1 MNENELQN
9 EAIESEQRV
18 IKLKAETQKKD
29 TEVVIEVKDDDE
41 NLTPFYKSSIFG
53 KLFFNWSRYSM
64 TLANKNPLKIKDF
77 RGISEEDKSHNLY
90 LALNEKWNL
99 KKKEF
104 RNEKMKENAF
114 YNSILKTYY
123 KRIIILTILNLCCAL
138 LEYLQIYF
146 YDSVIENFECRES
159 EEGEGDEEE
168 TECPLFPV
176 YVNAI
181 GLVLSKLLTTFF
193 HHQTKFASEVMGVK
207 AANAVAA
214 LIYDKVTKSSIFI
227 KNQVSEGEILNYIQ
241 VDSEKLN
248 YLFTSLPAIIIIP
261 INIIISFYALFKL
274 FGISFL
280 VGVAMIVIMVL
291 VIWLVQYFYL
301 KHTKIVLR
309 KKDKRMRITTH
320 SLHIIKVL
328 KLFGR
333 EDEFKANIEEKR
345 NDELI
350 NIKHLF
356 NLIAVRNFVNSNL
369 SLLTSLAS
377 IGGYTLIHGPMDVST
392 LFTSTQLINEVA
404 GPTINIP
411 QNIAD
416 LKSLMIS
423 LNRIQNFLIV
433 KDIKQKDEESK
444 DKKEKEVKE
453 VEKISEKE
461 NVKENGKV
469 EEDKNEEQANR
480 NDEKNS
486 SDVAIEYINC
496 DFGIKAEDEEEEEKD
511 KKKGKQSEEEEKK
524 ENTVLLKGV
533 NLVIKKEEL
542 VIMIGETGS
551 GKTCLINA
559 ILNNLDLLNS
569 NQENVKNYHYSPVIS
584 YACQDPWIMNGT
596 IRDNII
602 FYGEYDKEKYN
613 QVINACQLDKD
624 FENLKHGDLTEIG
637 STGKNISG
645 GQRARISLA
654 RAIYKEADIYLF
666 DDPIPSVDSYVSVKI
681 FHQAIVNLLKNK
693 TRIFVTHDTRNL
705 KVSSRFIYM
714 NNFKIEFNGTYDEL
728 SKNKNYKDII
738 NDNKE
743 NKQVA
748 KLNNEITDIKGEYF
762 TNKDDSFGRLLR
774 DEDQVA
780 GKVTCK
786 IYCEFFKVF
795 GGILFFILLIFLTLC
810 ISGLSVYGKLF
821 VTDWTDKAEEEE
833 EIKKDENYKFFI
845 KYTLICFAGLV
856 IQLIKEFLIA
866 YSNYRGTK
874 NLHEDMIS
882 NIMNATINL
891 IHDILP
897 IGQILKR
904 LIHDLEKTEQII
916 WKFNTILI
924 GIIGILTSIYVCFME
939 NRETIYAAPIIIVL
953 ALILLFYFIS
963 AGRDLDRL
971 DGTSRSPI
979 VSLFSETILGI
990 TTIRTFKQETP
1001 SKNKFY
1007 KKLDDHFGVML
1018 YRHGTDNWLC
1028 MSLDLISHIYL
1039 TYVLIRAIV
1048 GMDKFSAATVGIML
1062 DYAIEFSE
1070 ELLEAFEQATQV
1082 EKSLISLERC
1092 DAFRHLPCEN
1102 YENEKLRQKE
1112 KDLSEK
1118 SWPREGKVIYDKY
1131 SMKYRDD
1138 CDLALRDICIE
1149 IKPGEKIGII
1159 GRTGSG
1165 KSSLTLSLFRII
1177 EAAQGTIIIDG
1188 RNISDIPLKKLRRSL
1203 SIVPQEPFLLEG
1215 TLKTNLD
1222 PLNLYSEEEI
1232 NEILKNVKLYEM
1244 LEHDSANYKTK
1255 LNGINTEIKEYGN
1268 NLSFGCRQLLCV
1280 ARAILRKSKVIILDE
1295 ATSSVDQ
1302 RTEDIISSV
1311 VDNMFKDSTVITIA
1325 HRINT
1330 VKKCDRIVVM
1340 DEGKIVEIG
1349 KPDEL
1354 IKDSN
1359 SKLFSLY
1366 YKYIGAIE

>member
-1 MNENELQN
+1 MNENKTPDKV
-9 EAIESEQRV
+9 IDSEQRV
-18 IKLKAETQKKD
+18 IQFNSEAKKEN
-29 TEVVIEVKDDDE
+29 TNEVIEIKEDKE
-41 NLTPFYKSSIFG
+41 NLTRYYKSSIFG

-64 TLANKNPLKIKDF
+64 SLANKNPLKIQDF
-77 RGISEEDKSHNLY
+77 CGISDEDKSQNLY
-90 LALNEKWNL
+90 ITLNEKWL
-99 KKKEF
+99 QKKAEF
-104 RNEKMKENAF
+104 QNMKMKENSF
-114 YNSILKTYY
+114 YNCILKTYY
-123 KRIIILTILNLCCAL
+123 KRIIILTILNLCCSL

-146 YDSVIENFECRES
+146 YDSVIENFECRE
-159 EEGEGDEEE
+159 EGENDEEE
-168 TECPLFPV
+168 AECPLFPV

-193 HHQTKFASEVMGVK
+193 HHQTKFHSEIMGVK

-227 KNQVSEGEILNYIQ
+227 KNQISEGEILNYIQ

-274 FGISFL
+274 FGISFF
-280 VGVAMIVIMVL
+280 VGVAMIIIMVL
-291 VIWLVQYFYL
+291 IIWLVQYFYL

-328 KLFGR
+328 KLFGW
-333 EDEFKANIEEKR
+333 EDEFKANIENKR
-345 NDELI
+345 NDELT
-350 NIKHLF
+350 NIKYLF

-369 SLLTSLAS
+369 SLLASLAS

-392 LFTSTQLINEVA
+392 LFTSTQLINEVS

-411 QNIAD
+411 QYIAD

-423 LNRIQNFLIV
+423 LNRIQKFLIV
-433 KDIKQKDEESK
+433 KDIKLNDEETK
-444 DKKEKEVKE
+444 
-453 VEKISEKE
+453 
-461 NVKENGKV
+461 
-469 EEDKNEEQANR
+469 DKNEEQTKKYNE
-480 NDEKNS
+480 EKNS
-486 SDVAIEYINC
+486 NDIAIEYNNC
-496 DFGIKAEDEEEEEKD
+496 DFGIKAEEKENEEKEED
-511 KKKGKQSEEEEKK
+511 EKSEGIK
-524 ENTVLLKGV
+524 ENRILLKGV

-542 VIMIGETGS
+542 TTIIGETGS
-551 GKTCLINA
+551 GKSCLINA

-569 NQENVKNYHYSPVIS
+569 NEENVKYYNYSPVIS

-602 FYGEYDKEKYN
+602 FYGEYNKEKYN
-613 QVINACQLDKD
+613 KVINACQLDKD

-637 STGKNISG
+637 STGNNISG

-654 RAIYKEADIYLF
+654 RAIYKDADIYLF

-705 KVSSRFIYM
+705 KSSSRIIYM
-714 NNFKIEFNGTYDEL
+714 NNFKIEFNGTFEEF
-728 SKNKNYKDII
+728 SKNEIYNDII
-738 NDNKE
+738 NNNNNKDNK
-743 NKQVA
+743 QIA

-762 TNKDDSFGRLLR
+762 TNKDNTLGKLLR
-774 DEDQVA
+774 DEDQVT
-780 GKVTCK
+780 GKVSCN
-786 IYCEFFKVF
+786 IYCEFFKIF
-795 GGILFFILLIFLTLC
+795 GGILFFILLIFLTIC
-810 ISGLSVYGKLF
+810 ISGLNVYGKLF

-845 KYTLICFAGLV
+845 KYTLICFGSLV

-882 NIMNATINL
+882 NIMNAPINL
-891 IHDILP
+891 FHDILP
-897 IGQILKR
+897 IGQILNR
-904 LIHDLEKTEQII
+904 LIHDLEKAEQII
-916 WKFNTILI
+916 WKFNTITI
-924 GIIGILTSIYVCFME
+924 SIIGILTSIYVCFME
-939 NRETIYAAPIIIVL
+939 NRETIYAAPIIIIL

-979 VSLFSETILGI
+979 ISLFSETILGI
-990 TTIRTFKQETP
+990 TTIRTFKQEIP

-1039 TYVLIRAIV
+1039 TYVLIRAII

-1070 ELLEAFEQATQV
+1070 ELLEAFEQSTQV

-1092 DAFRHLPCEN
+1092 DAFRHLPCEK
-1102 YENEKLRQKE
+1102 YENEKLNEKE
-1112 KDLSEK
+1112 NDLSEK
-1118 SWPREGKVIYDKY
+1118 SWPREGKVIFDKY

-1138 CDLALRDICIE
+1138 CDLALKDICIE
-1149 IKPGEKIGII
+1149 INPGEKIGII

-1177 EAAQGTIIIDG
+1177 EATKGTIIIDG

-1222 PLNLYSEEEI
+1222 PLNIYTDEEI
-1232 NEILKNVKLYEM
+1232 NEILKDVKLYEM
-1244 LEHDSANYKTK
+1244 LEHDNANYKNQLK
-1255 LNGINTEIKEYGN
+1255 GINTEIKEYGN

-1280 ARAILRKSKVIILDE
+1280 ARAILRKSKIIILDE

-1302 RTEDIISSV
+1302 RTEDIISNT

-1325 HRINT
+1325 HRILTQLKN
-1330 VKKCDRIVVM
+1330 VI
-1340 DEGKIVEIG
+1340 
-1349 KPDEL
+1349 EL
-1354 IKDSN
+1354 LLWMKE
-1359 SKLFSLY
+1359 KLL
-1366 YKYIGAIE
+1366 KLENLKN

>member
-1 MNENELQN
+1 MKENNLQ
-9 EAIESEQRV
+9 IEFIEEEKSDIKFNSGPKKRV
-18 IKLKAETQKKD
+18 NDAD
-29 TEVVIEVKDDDE
+29 VEVKDEEE
-41 NLTPFYKSSIFG
+41 NLTQYYKSTILG
-53 KLFFNWSRYSM
+53 KLFFNWSRFSM
-64 TLANKNPLKIKDF
+64 ALANKNPLKIQDF
-77 RGISEEDKSHNLY
+77 RGISEGDKAQNLY
-90 LALNEKWNL
+90 KPLNEKW
-99 KKKEF
+99 KMKKEEF
-104 RNEKMKENAF
+104 INQNMKENSF
-114 YNSILKTYY
+114 YLSILNTYY
-123 KRIIILTILNLCCAL
+123 KRIIILTILNLCVVL
-138 LEYLQIYF
+138 LDYIQIYF
-146 YDSVIENFECRES
+146 YDSVIQNFECRE
-159 EEGEGDEEE
+159 GEKKGEEE
-168 TECPLFPV
+168 MECPLFPV
-176 YVNAI
+176 AINAI
-181 GLVLSKLLTTFF
+181 GLVVSKLLTTFF

-227 KNQVSEGEILNYIQ
+227 KNQISEGEILNYIQ

-261 INIIISFYALFKL
+261 VNIIISFYALFKL

-280 VGVAMIVIMVL
+280 IGVGMIIIMVL
-291 VIWLVQYFYL
+291 AIWLVQYFYL
-301 KHTKIVLR
+301 KHTKIVLK

-328 KLFGR
+328 KLFGW
-333 EDEFKANIEEKR
+333 EDEFKEKIKEKR

-350 NIKHLF
+350 NIKYLF

-377 IGGYTLIHGPMDVST
+377 IGGYTLIYGPMDVST

-411 QNIAD
+411 QYIAD

-423 LNRIQNFLIV
+423 LNRIQDFLIV
-433 KDIKQKDEESK
+433 KDIKPKDRENEDRIEEQ
-444 DKKEKEVKE
+444 
-453 VEKISEKE
+453 ISE
-461 NVKENGKV
+461 
-469 EEDKNEEQANR
+469 EE
-480 NDEKNS
+480 NS
-486 SDVAIEYINC
+486 SSDIAIEYTNC
-496 DFGIKAEDEEEEEKD
+496 DFGIKEED
-511 KKKGKQSEEEEKK
+511 KQSKEKT
-524 ENTVLLKGV
+524 EDLILLKEV
-533 NLVIKKEEL
+533 NLVIKKTEL
-542 VIMIGETGS
+542 VTMIGETGS

-569 NQENVKNYHYSPVIS
+569 NEENVKYYHCSPVIS
-584 YACQDPWIMNGT
+584 YASQDPWIMNGT

-613 QVINACQLDKD
+613 QVVSACQLDQD
-624 FENLKHGDLTEIG
+624 FDNLKNGDLTEVG
-637 STGKNISG
+637 STGNNLSG

-654 RAIYKEADIYLF
+654 RAIYKDADIYLF
-666 DDPIPSVDSYVSVKI
+666 DDPIPSVDLYVSVKI
-681 FHQAIVNLLKNK
+681 FHQAIVNFLKNK
-693 TRIFVTHDTRNL
+693 TRIYVTHDTRNL
-705 KVSSRFIYM
+705 KVSSRIIYM
-714 NNFKIEFNGTYDEL
+714 NSFKIEFNGTYDEF
-728 SKNKNYKDII
+728 SKNENYKDFI
-738 NDNKE
+738 NYSKE
-743 NKQVA
+743 NQQVA

-762 TNKDDSFGRLLR
+762 TNKDNNFGRLLR
-774 DEDQVA
+774 DEDQVS

-786 IYCEFFKVF
+786 IYYEYFKIF

-821 VTDWTDKAEEEE
+821 VTDWTDKAEEKE
-833 EIKKDENYKFFI
+833 EIKKEENYKFFI
-845 KYTLICFAGLV
+845 RYTLICFAGIV
-856 IQLIKEFLIA
+856 IQLIKEFLIS
-866 YSNYRGTK
+866 YSNYRGAK

-882 NIMNATINL
+882 NVMNAPINL
-891 IHDILP
+891 FHDIVP
-897 IGQILKR
+897 IGQILNR
-904 LIHDLEKTEQII
+904 LIHDLEKTQQII

-924 GIIGILTSIYVCFME
+924 SIIGIMTSIYVCFME
-939 NRETIYAAPIIIVL
+939 NRETIYAAPIIIAL
-953 ALILLFYFIS
+953 ACFLMFYFIS

-971 DGTSRSPI
+971 DGISRSPI

-990 TTIRTFKQETP
+990 TTIRTFKKEAP

-1007 KKLDDHFGVML
+1007 KRLDDHFGVML

-1028 MSLDLISHIYL
+1028 MSLDLISHFYL
-1039 TYVLIRAIV
+1039 TYVLIRAIIE
-1048 GMDKFSAATVGIML
+1048 MDKFSAATVGIML
-1062 DYAIEFSE
+1062 DYSIEFSE

-1082 EKSLISLERC
+1082 EKSLVNLERC
-1092 DAFRHLPCEN
+1092 NAFRQLPCEN
-1102 YENEKLRQKE
+1102 YENEKLKQKE
-1112 KDLSEK
+1112 NDLSEK
-1118 SWPREGKVIYDKY
+1118 SWPGEGKISFINY

-1138 CDLALRDICIE
+1138 CDLALRDISIE
-1149 IKPGEKIGII
+1149 INPGEKIGII

-1177 EAAQGTIIIDG
+1177 EAFQGKIIIDG
-1188 RNISDIPLKKLRRSL
+1188 RNISDVPLKKLRRSI

-1222 PLNLYSEEEI
+1222 PLNLYSDEEM

-1244 LEHDSANYKTK
+1244 LEHDNANCKTK

-1268 NLSFGCRQLLCV
+1268 NLSVGCRQLLCV

-1302 RTEDIISSV
+1302 RTEDIITSA

-1354 IKDSN
+1354 ILDSN
-1359 SKLFSLY
+1359 SKFYSLY
-1366 YKYIGAIE
+1366 YKYIGSIE